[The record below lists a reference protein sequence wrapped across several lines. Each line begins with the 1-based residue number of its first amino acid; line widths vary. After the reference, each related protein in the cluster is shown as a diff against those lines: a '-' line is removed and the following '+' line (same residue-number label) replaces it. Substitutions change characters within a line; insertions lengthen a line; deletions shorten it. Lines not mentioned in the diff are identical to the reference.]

1 MRRYRVTVDGETFEV
16 TVEELADASAGSGAE
31 TADAAAAVASAPPRP
46 KDAPEEP
53 VAAPAG
59 REPVAAPAGRAPGAG
74 GEVVSAPLPGVLLE
88 VRVKPGDRVAPGQ
101 VLCVL
106 EAMKMENEVAS
117 PVAGRV
123 AFVHRE
129 KGASVGAGEPLFT
142 LES

>member
-1 MRRYRVTVDGETFEV
+1 G
-16 TVEELADASAGSGAE
+16 AAAAAGPGA
-31 TADAAAAVASAPPRP
+31 APAAAAAAVASAPPRP
-46 KDAPEEP
+46 KDAPE
-53 VAAPAG
+53 
-59 REPVAAPAGRAPGAG
+59 EPVAAPAGRAPGAG